1 MTNIRVAALQMSSA
15 PGDVAGNTDQFLRM
29 VRGLDGPVDLIVT
42 PELAISGYDLGL
54 IDRRG
59 RELAEPVDGPSV
71 SLAVGL
77 AAERDA
83 SIVLGILEESGEEL
97 FDTVVVV
104 TPDGSVTPYRKTHL
118 YPPEAERFAAGDQ
131 LVTVPTPSGVLGP
144 MICFEHAFPEIATT
158 LAMSGAE
165 VLVVPSAVGAGYEYL
180 LTLRS
185 RARAQDNQV
194 FVVACNLA
202 GHGFCGR
209 SLIVDPRGVVL
220 TEAGGDAEIL
230 RATLDLAVIADER
243 SREPALRMHRP
254 EMYRPVPV
262 VPPASDDIDTPNSD
276 V

>member
-1 MTNIRVAALQMSSA
+1 MSST
-15 PGDVAGNTDQFLRM
+15 PGDIAGNTDQFLQM
-29 VRGLDGPVDLIVT
+29 VRDIDGPVDLIVT

-54 IDRRG
+54 IGHRG
-59 RELAEPVDGPSV
+59 GGLAEPVDGPSV
-71 SLAVGL
+71 SLAIGL
-77 AAERDA
+77 AAEREA
-83 SIVLGILEESGEEL
+83 TIVLGILEESGGEL
-97 FDTVVVV
+97 FDTAVVV
-104 TPDGSVTPYRKTHL
+104 TPDGSITPYRKTHL
-118 YPPEAERFAAGDQ
+118 YPAEVETFAAGDH

-144 MICFEHAFPEIATT
+144 MICFEHAFPAIATT

-202 GHGFCGR
+202 DHGFCGR
-209 SLIVDPRGVVL
+209 SLIVDPRGAVL
-220 TEAGGDAEIL
+220 AEAADGTEVL

-254 EMYRPVPV
+254 EMYRAVRGVPG
-262 VPPASDDIDTPNSD
+262 VPAVPDTPASDA
-276 V
+276 